1 MSLRPSLIALV
12 LAAGVSAREPLDH
25 PNVVLIYLDDSGYGD
40 FSHHGNPVIET
51 PNISKL
57 AGGGVNFTQFHVTSP
72 ACSASRYS
80 LLTGRYPGRSG
91 LGGWVVGPES
101 KNHLRPEETTLAE
114 GLKSRGYATG
124 MFGKWHLGSPNAANG
139 MSRETLPLAHGF
151 DSWIGTNVSHD
162 YDDSRLLKSDSS
174 GSNPIAG
181 YSEIARNLPSDPT
194 ASTSLTGRY
203 TAAAVDFIRT
213 HHERPFFAYI
223 AHNQPHLGL
232 FASDAFKGKSRRG
245 LLGDVMAEIDDSV
258 GRIVTALEETGVAR
272 NTLIIFSSDNGPWIR
287 YQNTANDPKYGE
299 ARLHV
304 GYAQPFRDGKGSN
317 WEGGHRVPGIFYWP
331 GTINSRRQ
339 LEPASTLD
347 VLPTVFA
354 LCGAAAPAG
363 SDGRDIRPLLAPER
377 FKNPVPPFEF
387 AYSGPD
393 NMPSAFREGPWK
405 LHIRVT
411 TQTGYKLGADAS
423 RDKPLLFNVEEDLG
437 ERIDRAA
444 EHPGTT
450 ARLLGKLDAVTRSFR
465 KADAP

>member
-1 MSLRPSLIALV
+1 
-12 LAAGVSAREPLDH
+12 
-25 PNVVLIYLDDSGYGD
+25 
-40 FSHHGNPVIET
+40 
-51 PNISKL
+51 
-57 AGGGVNFTQFHVTSP
+57 
-72 ACSASRYS
+72 
-80 LLTGRYPGRSG
+80 
-91 LGGWVVGPES
+91 
-101 KNHLRPEETTLAE
+101 
-114 GLKSRGYATG
+114 
-124 MFGKWHLGSPNAANG
+124 
-139 MSRETLPLAHGF
+139 
-151 DSWIGTNVSHD
+151 
-162 YDDSRLLKSDSS
+162 
-174 GSNPIAG
+174 
-181 YSEIARNLPSDPT
+181 
-194 ASTSLTGRY
+194 
-203 TAAAVDFIRT
+203 VDFIRT
-213 HHERPFFAYI
+213 HRERPFFAYI

-377 FKNPVPPFEF
+377 YKNPVPPFEF

-393 NMPSAFREGPWK
+393 NMPGAFREGPWK
-405 LHIRVT
+405 LHIRVI
-411 TQTGYKLGADAS
+411 TQTGDKFGTDAS

-437 ERIDRAA
+437 ERIDRAT
-444 EHPGTT
+444 EQTGTT
-450 ARLLGKLDAVTRSFR
+450 ARLLGKLDAVTRSFKR
-465 KADAP
+465 PDAP